1 MIAYSFLLSVIFFL
15 YTSVYIHTQIDRGTH
30 TFTHAQTVL
39 SVSSC
44 SFQILLFSR
53 KFRFNFPRLYADS
66 LQDSLTISQQMPLAS
81 YHHGCYCES
90 YPLLNVNKHWLSP
103 RLSGGQATRNI
114 LARCRVSHNIE
125 WSCCLGLQL
134 SQSSTEPGKWSKS
147 TLAISGLPNFI
158 YKLTIWLLTTRQDRA
173 RLESSGWS
181 DMRT

>member
-1 MIAYSFLLSVIFFL
+1 MIAYFFLLSVIFFL

-30 TFTHAQTVL
+30 TFTRAQTVV

-53 KFRFNFPRLYADS
+53 KFRFSFPRFYADS
-66 LQDSLTISQQMPLAS
+66 LQDSLTISQQVPWVS

-90 YPLLNVNKHWLSP
+90 YPLLNVDKHWLSH
-103 RLSGGQATRNI
+103 RLFEGQATRNI
-114 LARCRVSHNIE
+114 WAKCRVFHNIE
-125 WSCCLGLQL
+125 WSSCLGLQS

-147 TLAISGLPNFI
+147 TWAISCLPNFI
-158 YKLTIWLLTTRQDRA
+158 YKLTIWLFTTRQDRA